1 MPLMDFQNNFKPYN
15 FKIMKIK
22 KSLIILIIVISHSLT
37 AQEENFLNTFT
48 NNASIGI
55 NMGVITDLS
64 NNTDKITYINYT
76 KYNNNVMALQFGGTL
91 GSNTNSH
98 FGDGLNG
105 VAANGIINLSN
116 LTFGTG
122 SSSLLYVSAGGSLLE
137 TKTEGK
143 EAIANV
149 GGGIKYNIN
158 DQYQR
163 IDLDISA
170 KLGINPFSDETSIY
184 SMFGFGINYRFNTME
199 ESVEWNNPLDVIYED
214 LADLKTKIDSTD
226 EAEMKGIVA
235 KIRTQDA
242 KISSNSND
250 IKNVFS
256 ITKSSISQIEQLNTE
271 IDELKNKEVVPA
283 GFTVTK
289 NEITIGY
296 HIIAGSYAS
305 KENAEKQ
312 LKQVQSE
319 GFASSN
325 IQESANGL
333 FRVFLESYKNKDEA
347 LTKLNKLIASGKSVW
362 LLE

>member
-1 MPLMDFQNNFKPYN
+1 MDFQNNFKL
-15 FKIMKIK
+15 MKIK
-22 KSLIILIIVISHSLT
+22 KSLIILSIFMSCSLT
-37 AQEENFLNTFT
+37 AQEENLIKTFT

-55 NMGVITDLS
+55 NMNVISNMS
-64 NNTDKITYINYT
+64 NNTDKITCFNYT
-76 KYNNNVMALQFGGTL
+76 KHINHVIAFQFGGIF
-91 GSNTNSH
+91 GSITNSH

-105 VAANGIINLSN
+105 FAANGIINLSN
-116 LTFGTG
+116 LTFG
-122 SSSLLYVSAGGSLLE
+122 SNSKSLLYVSAGGYLID
-137 TKTEGK
+137 TKLEGK

-170 KLGINPFSDETSIY
+170 KLGINPFNDETTIY
-184 SMFGFGINYRFNTME
+184 PMCGLGINYRFNTME
-199 ESVEWNNPLDVIYED
+199 ESVEWKNPFDVIYED
-214 LADLKTKIDSTD
+214 LTDLKTKIDSTD
-226 EAEMKGIVA
+226 EAEIKGILA

-250 IKNVFS
+250 IKNVFR
-256 ITKSSISQIEQLNTE
+256 ITNTSSSQIEQLNTE
-271 IDELKNKEVVPA
+271 IVELKNKDNDRE
-283 GFTVTK
+283 FISSVTK

-296 HIIAGSYAS
+296 HIIAGSYTF

-347 LTKLNKLIASGKSVW
+347 LTKLNKLKASGKSVW